1 MFNSDKSVETKIKD
15 SFYLN
20 IFAPIDSRLSFSA
33 DCGEN
38 TVFDESTLVSDG
50 AKVKISTSDNRRY
63 NASYN
68 FAGNKNAETVDVI
81 ISDGE
86 KIYYD
91 ETVYVTYNRGQV
103 IDDERAADKTGV

>member
-1 MFNSDKSVETKIKD
+1 M
-15 SFYLN
+15 
-20 IFAPIDSRLSFSA
+20 
-33 DCGEN
+33 
-38 TVFDESTLVSDG
+38 FDESTLVSDG

-103 IDDERAADKTGV
+103 IDNDEPPTKQAFDNNDWRKVFENSTARIPETVEKEKNNGKLFFRVLH